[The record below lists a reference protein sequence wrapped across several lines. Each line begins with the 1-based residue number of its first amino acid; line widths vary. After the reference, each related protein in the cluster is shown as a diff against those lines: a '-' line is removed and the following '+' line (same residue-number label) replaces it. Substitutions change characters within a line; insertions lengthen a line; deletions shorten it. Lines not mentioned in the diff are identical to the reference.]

1 MNTAPS
7 TFLRA
12 ALVLLTL
19 ACTTVSLTASD
30 KASRIKFSDPAKPG
44 LLKLSLPWADV
55 KITGTDGDEV
65 VVTSTL
71 AQKQTKHQIDK
82 DGFRRLDD
90 DVTFELNEK
99 NNVVTLAIA
108 GEHHWSSH
116 GTEFTIQVPRNTN
129 LIVRTQAGGN
139 ITIKNID
146 GDIDVN
152 GMNGEISL
160 TDIGSSAVV
169 NTMNGEVV
177 ATFRRAPTKPVSITS
192 MNGEI
197 DLRLPADTKAN
208 LRLRTHN
215 GSVRT
220 NFGED
225 ALVTKTVD
233 LRGPSD
239 ATSPEAQ
246 EVALAV
252 REALQTAREVV
263 REVVR
268 EVSSEINRVSEEM
281 DQVAPAAPA
290 APRITVRA
298 PRAPKYPSHGGKSIT
313 GALNGGGVDISLS
326 SMNGSITLRKTN

>member
-1 MNTAPS
+1 MKTTPV

-12 ALVLLTL
+12 VLGVLLL
-19 ACTTVSLTASD
+19 AFAAVSLTAAD
-30 KASRIKFSDPAKPG
+30 DASRIRFSDATKPG
-44 LLKLSLPWADV
+44 LLKFTLPWADV

-65 VVTSTL
+65 IVSSTL
-71 AQKQTKHQIDK
+71 AKKQAKRQADQ

-99 NNVVTLAIA
+99 NNVVTLSIA

-116 GTEFTIQVPRNTN
+116 GTEFNIQVPRNTN
-129 LIVRTQAGGN
+129 LTVRTQAGGN
-139 ITIKNID
+139 ISIKNID

-177 ATFRRAPTKPVSITS
+177 ATFRRAPTKPISITS

-225 ALVTKTVD
+225 TLVTKTVD

-239 ATSPEAQ
+239 SNSPEAQ

-281 DQVAPAAPA
+281 DQSAPAAPA
-290 APRITVRA
+290 APRVTVRA

-326 SMNGSITLRKTN
+326 SMNGSITLRKTD